1 LIRHIFET
9 EKWTTA
15 SPFCFV
21 ENMDR
26 TIETQRLLLRPLRAG
41 DAAAIAHQINT
52 EKITHNLARVP
63 FPYGLADAEEFLS
76 WALPQQE
83 KTRFSAICLKDDP
96 ETLRGCISYDRL
108 SDKNSVELG
117 YWLAVPLWGRGLM
130 SEAVAAMTIDAFE
143 VARVDLIAASYFV
156 ENPASG
162 ALLRKAGFEEI
173 GPCKIYCCSR
183 DAEVDAVSLQL
194 TKEKAATS

>member
-1 LIRHIFET
+1 
-9 EKWTTA
+9 
-15 SPFCFV
+15 
-21 ENMDR
+21 MDR

-52 EKITHNLARVP
+52 EKIAHNLARGP

-83 KTRFSAICLKDDP
+83 KARFSAICLKDDP
-96 ETLRGCISYDRL
+96 ETLRGCISYDGL
-108 SDKNSVELG
+108 SDMNSVELG

-130 SEAVAAMTIDAFE
+130 SEAVAAMTAHAFA
-143 VARVDLIAASYFV
+143 VAGVDLIASSYFV

-162 ALLRKAGFEEI
+162 AVLRKAGFEVI
-173 GPCKIYCCSR
+173 GPRKIYCLSR
-183 DAEVDAVSLQL
+183 NIEVDAVSMQL
-194 TKEKAATS
+194 VNEKAARS

>member
-1 LIRHIFET
+1 
-9 EKWTTA
+9 
-15 SPFCFV
+15 
-21 ENMDR
+21 MDR
-26 TIETQRLLLRPLRAG
+26 IIETKTLVLRPLRG
-41 DAAAIAHQINT
+41 SDAVAIAHQINT

-63 FPYGLADAEEFLS
+63 FPYGFADAEEFLS

-83 KTRFSAICLKDDP
+83 KTRFSAICLKDDS

-108 SDKNSVELG
+108 SDKDSVELG
-117 YWLAVPLWGRGLM
+117 YWLAVPLWGHGLM
-130 SEAVAAMTIDAFE
+130 SEAVAAMTAHAFT

-173 GPCKIYCCSR
+173 GPSKIYCRAR
-183 DAEVDAVSLQL
+183 DIEVDAISMQL
-194 TKEKAATS
+194 AKEKTARS

>member
-1 LIRHIFET
+1 
-9 EKWTTA
+9 
-15 SPFCFV
+15 
-21 ENMDR
+21 MDR
-26 TIETQRLLLRPLRAG
+26 IIETRSLALRPLRGG

-52 EKITHNLARVP
+52 QAITHNLARVP

-96 ETLRGCISYDRL
+96 VTLRGSISYEWLADR
-108 SDKNSVELG
+108 DAAELG

-130 SEAVAAMTIDAFE
+130 SEAIAAMVEHAFE
-143 VARVDLIAASYFV
+143 IADIGLITASYFK

-162 ALLRKAGFEEI
+162 AVLRKAGFEAA
-173 GPCKIYCCSR
+173 GPCRIYCRAR
-183 DAEVDAVSLQL
+183 DIEVEAVSMRLA
-194 TKEKAATS
+194 KIKAAR